1 MRKATLEKRNRFLKT
16 TEELFYKRG
25 YKETSIKDICDALST
40 TTGSF
45 YFMFDSK
52 EGILEEIIKKYYDEI
67 LAKIDEVLEKEGSLK
82 EKLENWLE
90 YRYQYYNENSEF
102 FVMYNKLQEET
113 GRASL
118 VINEAEERRNARNLD
133 SINKLVM
140 NHFEELSF
148 GKERLKDIVN
158 IIIELDELRARDLYE
173 KLDESEGVSLSKEI
187 EFSKKVL
194 LNLLGL

>member
-67 LAKIDEVLEKEGSLK
+67 LAKIDEVLEKEGTLK

-102 FVMYNKLQEET
+102 FVMYSKLQEET

-133 SINKLVM
+133 SVNKLVI
-140 NHFEELSF
+140 NHAAELSY
-148 GKERLKDIVN
+148 GKERIKDIVN
-158 IIIELDELRARDLYE
+158 IIIEIDELRARDLYE
-173 KLDESEGVSLSKEI
+173 KLDEKEGINLSKEI

>member
-67 LAKIDEVLEKEGSLK
+67 LVKIDEVLEKEGTLK

-102 FVMYNKLQEET
+102 FVMYSKLQEET

-140 NHFEELSF
+140 NHAEELSY
-148 GKERLKDIVN
+148 GKERIKDIVN
-158 IIIELDELRARDLYE
+158 IIIEIDELRAKDLYE
-173 KLDESEGVSLSKEI
+173 KLDEKEGVNLSKEI
-187 EFSKKVL
+187 DFSKKVL

>member
-67 LAKIDEVLEKEGSLK
+67 LAKIDEILEKEGTLK

-90 YRYQYYNENSEF
+90 YRYEYYNENSEF

-118 VINEAEERRNARNLD
+118 VINESEERRNARNLD
-133 SINKLVM
+133 SINKLVL
-140 NHFEELSF
+140 NHSEELPF
-148 GKERLKDIVN
+148 GKERIKDIVN
-158 IIIELDELRARDLYE
+158 IIIELDELRAKDLYE
-173 KLDESEGVSLSKEI
+173 KLDEKDGVNLSKEI

>member
-67 LAKIDEVLEKEGSLK
+67 LAKIDEVLEKEGTLK

-102 FVMYNKLQEET
+102 FVMYSKLQEET

-133 SINKLVM
+133 SVNKLVM
-140 NHFEELSF
+140 NHAAELSY
-148 GKERLKDIVN
+148 GKERIKDIVS
-158 IIIELDELRARDLYE
+158 IIIEIDELRARDLYE
-173 KLDESEGVSLSKEI
+173 KLDEKEGINLSKEI